1 MRGSPLEQ
9 KQLIQLHSEKYVSL
23 TMPRVLKMR
32 DMLSTFVIIL
42 LFLANVPNAIAG
54 GAASLTFWLAGALLF
69 FVPTVIVTAQ
79 LGVLFPYEG
88 SIYNWTYKAFG
99 PFLGFFTSVLFWI
112 PGPLLIL
119 ASADL
124 IISYIQGLNA
134 HWLVAS
140 WQQGL
145 VLILILLGS
154 ALVGSQRSRTVQ
166 GIINATVWVCLL
178 AVFLIFVAG
187 VVWLLKGHQSAT
199 SFRHMSDW
207 AISWSPW
214 YNPFSTS
221 GNFGL
226 FGLITLGYLGANLPL
241 NMAGEMSPER
251 KVITQHLLV
260 GAAIVVVGYL
270 LATWGV
276 LVIVGAHGANNLFV
290 MVTAVNQSLGSIFG
304 SITAICILA
313 TIFVAT
319 IAYNCSYSRIL
330 MVASID
336 QRLPVAAGRL
346 NRNRVPSRALWFQ
359 TCVAI
364 VLAAVFFLIVPMFLD
379 PNVTTTLVSQVY
391 FTGVAAATVL
401 WAFSSLFLF
410 CNLLRFIQAHRDLV
424 NRGKLFA
431 IPVLVFVSLIGIVTG
446 IVAIID
452 TMMNSWTPLISDSSW
467 FLIIIGVVLTFL
479 ILACVASMV
488 STSESLFEQMNEAE

>member
-42 LFLANVPNAIAG
+42 LFLTNVPNALAG
-54 GAASLTFWLAGALLF
+54 GAAGLTFWLVGALLF
-69 FVPTVIVTAQ
+69 FVPMVIVTAQ

-112 PGPLLIL
+112 PGPLLML

-124 IISYIQGLNA
+124 IVSYIQGLNA
-134 HWLVAS
+134 HWLLAS

-166 GIINATVWVCLL
+166 GIINVTVWVCLL
-178 AVFLIFVAG
+178 AVFLLFVAG
-187 VVWLLKGHQSAT
+187 IVWLLKGHQSAT
-199 SFRHMSDW
+199 SFQHMSDW

-226 FGLITLGYLGANLPL
+226 FGLITLGYLGVNLPL

-276 LVIVGAHGANNLFV
+276 LVIVGPHGANNLFV
-290 MVTAVNQSLGSIFG
+290 LVTAVNQSLGTIFG
-304 SITAICILA
+304 SITAICIMA
-313 TIFVAT
+313 TIFVAVVV
-319 IAYNCSYSRIL
+319 YNCSYARIL

-336 QRLPVAAGRL
+336 QRLPVAAGKL

-359 TCVAI
+359 TGVAVVLAVAI
-364 VLAAVFFLIVPMFLD
+364 FLIVPLFLD
-379 PNVTTTLVSQVY
+379 PSVTTLVSQAY
-391 FTGVAAATVL
+391 FTVVASATVI
-401 WAFSSLFLF
+401 WAFSSLFIF
-410 CNLLRFIQAHRDLV
+410 CNLMRFIQTHRDLI
-424 NRGKLFA
+424 NRAKLFSL
-431 IPVLVFVSLIGIVTG
+431 PVLVFVSLIGIVAG

-452 TMMNSWTPLISDSSW
+452 TMMNSWTSLISDSSW
-467 FLIIIGVVLTFL
+467 FLILIGVVLTFL